1 MSLESASAAF
11 ETSFGRAP
19 TIAARAPG
27 RVNLIGEHIDY
38 HGLPVL
44 PFAIDRAVTV
54 LAAPAIAGNASRAR
68 FVTMAAGL
76 PAVWG
81 VADEFDLRRPLVAIG
96 GGDWRDYARAAAR
109 WLVDTTGAERGM
121 DALVTSD
128 LPMASGLSSSS
139 ALVVACALAF
149 ARVND
154 LAVGRVRLAHELA
167 LAEQFAGTR
176 GGGMDQA
183 ASLLSRAGHVSFVS
197 FEPLRVEYVPF
208 PDEAVV
214 IVVDS
219 GERAA
224 KSGTARR
231 AYNERRAAGVEALR
245 RVAASLDAVGSSYAT
260 LLRERAAAD
269 LVEAAEEVL
278 DGALLGPFR
287 HTVREACRVDA
298 AAAALRRGDIPA
310 LGRLLVASHRSLRD
324 DLAVSTER
332 LDAIVEVAL
341 HAGALG
347 ARLTGAGFGGSA
359 IALADAGRAAPVRE
373 ALEAWLASPAAA
385 AGKKGTQERL
395 LEVRPADPATTRTFD

>member
-1 MSLESASAAF
+1 
-11 ETSFGRAP
+11 
-19 TIAARAPG
+19 
-27 RVNLIGEHIDY
+27 
-38 HGLPVL
+38 
-44 PFAIDRAVTV
+44 
-54 LAAPAIAGNASRAR
+54 
-68 FVTMAAGL
+68 MAAGL

-260 LLRERAAAD
+260 LLRERAAAE
-269 LVEAAEEVL
+269 LVEAAEDVL
-278 DGALLGPFR
+278 DGDGALLRSFR

>member
-1 MSLESASAAF
+1 
-11 ETSFGRAP
+11 
-19 TIAARAPG
+19 
-27 RVNLIGEHIDY
+27 
-38 HGLPVL
+38 
-44 PFAIDRAVTV
+44 
-54 LAAPAIAGNASRAR
+54 
-68 FVTMAAGL
+68 
-76 PAVWG
+76 
-81 VADEFDLRRPLVAIG
+81 
-96 GGDWRDYARAAAR
+96 
-109 WLVDTTGAERGM
+109 
-121 DALVTSD
+121 
-128 LPMASGLSSSS
+128 
-139 ALVVACALAF
+139 
-149 ARVND
+149 
-154 LAVGRVRLAHELA
+154 VRLAHELA

-183 ASLLSRAGHVSFVS
+183 ASLLSRAGHVSLVS
-197 FEPLRVEYVPF
+197 FEPLGVEHVPF

-231 AYNERRAAGVEALR
+231 AYNDRRAAGVEALR
-245 RVAASLDAVGSSYAT
+245 RVAASLDVVGSSYAT
-260 LLRERAAAD
+260 ILRERAAAE

-278 DGALLGPFR
+278 DGALLRSFR